1 MPEVDPNALAKLH
14 IYERQLSRPRESR
27 GDCRLGDTFG
37 TLNYFRF

>member
-1 MPEVDPNALAKLH
+1 MVVHSFVSAA
-14 IYERQLSRPRESR
+14 RFAAARESRGDMR